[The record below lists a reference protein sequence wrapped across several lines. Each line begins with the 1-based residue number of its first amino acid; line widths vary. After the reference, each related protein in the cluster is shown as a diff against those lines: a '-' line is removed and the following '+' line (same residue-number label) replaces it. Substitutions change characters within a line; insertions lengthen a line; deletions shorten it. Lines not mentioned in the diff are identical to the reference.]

1 MSITTV
7 LLSSLTQNRVLIVKA
22 NALTTQSLIFFSVS
36 KRFLL
41 KENHDAIINIFQR
54 KRREDKNANELLPI
68 TQFCFLFHL
77 DTDFITKFPDLKAH

>member
-36 KRFLL
+36 KPFPL

-54 KRREDKNANELLPI
+54 KRRADKNANDLLPI
-68 TQFCFLFHL
+68 TYFVFSLPNSL
-77 DTDFITKFPDLKAH
+77 I